1 MYFTAQDAAK
11 LSDQAYSLNGFY
23 ARQQTIQQ
31 LDNIKYVASQG
42 RRETLL
48 ISMAHEFRET
58 VIRRLRE
65 LGYMVEY
72 IPPSDRWSEDYKI
85 TW

>member
-1 MYFTAQDAAK
+1 MLTAQDAAK
-11 LSDQAYSLNGFY
+11 LSDQYYG
-23 ARQQTIQQ
+23 RQQTIQQ
-31 LDNIKYVASQG
+31 LDLIKYVASQG

-65 LGYMVEY
+65 LGYVVEY